1 MLDIFRILDKVIHMK
16 ISQILNQT
24 LSTYNTKKIINT
36 NDVNPTNA
44 NSDEMHALNLKENS
58 KAGFEYIVLKAA

>member
-1 MLDIFRILDKVIHMK
+1 MK

-44 NSDEMHALNLKENS
+44 NSDEMHALNLKENN
-58 KAGFEYIVLKAA
+58 KADFEYIVLSYG